1 LQRPATSKTSAG
13 GDQSIR
19 PMTQSG
25 LVTGYARPGT
35 QSRLGTGQAGGGAS
49 VDQAFKGSR
58 PGTSRPMTAL
68 GRQVRLGTASMRSD
82 PTGAFIN
89 PDRLDMRK
97 YAQRQTIAKVWNVGR
112 AARFERSVD

>member
-1 LQRPATSKTSAG
+1 
-13 GDQSIR
+13 
-19 PMTQSG
+19 
-25 LVTGYARPGT
+25 
-35 QSRLGTGQAGGGAS
+35 
-49 VDQAFKGSR
+49 
-58 PGTSRPMTAL
+58 MTAL